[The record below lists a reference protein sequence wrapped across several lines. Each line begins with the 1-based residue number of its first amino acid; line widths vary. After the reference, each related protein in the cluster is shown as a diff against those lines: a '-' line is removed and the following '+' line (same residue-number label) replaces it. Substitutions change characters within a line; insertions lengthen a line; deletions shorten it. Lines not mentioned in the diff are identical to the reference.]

1 MKVLRKTGEPWNVTI
16 VDTGESTQTG
26 GRLKLVSRYI
36 KSKKFCFTYGD
47 GLCNI
52 NMRQQIKFHTEHGRE
67 ATITAVQPP
76 GRYGLLDINNTLVTA
91 FHEKPLGDGGWINGG
106 FFILNKS
113 VINRIAGDQTVW
125 EREPLEGLATD
136 KQLVAFKHTGFWQ
149 SMDTLRDKI
158 VLENLWTSGKAPWIN
173 W

>member
-1 MKVLRKTGEPWNVTI
+1 M
-16 VDTGESTQTG
+16 
-26 GRLKLVSRYI
+26 
-36 KSKKFCFTYGD
+36 
-47 GLCNI
+47 
-52 NMRQQIKFHTEHGRE
+52 
-67 ATITAVQPP
+67 
-76 GRYGLLDINNTLVTA
+76 
-91 FHEKPLGDGGWINGG
+91 
-106 FFILNKS
+106 
-113 VINRIAGDQTVW
+113 INRIAGDQTVW